1 MLDDAGVLSSCL
13 LARALLYLDG
23 EKTAAA
29 SVVR

>member
-1 MLDDAGVLSSCL
+1 MPQRSSCL

>member
-1 MLDDAGVLSSCL
+1 MIRAQPSSCL